1 MGVGRRTTLF
11 FKLQLQEDINFFACF
26 PSPDILYSSSPESGD
41 PDPRPD
47 LVLILVLL
55 LQLLLLF
62 LPLFLPLLTFF
73 ISPFLL
79 LVDFYS
85 ILLISCCSFPPPS
98 SPLPPDLP
106 RISSSYL
113 VKNLGRSVV
122 EIKQTLFSAF
132 PTFSQSFFRAPP
144 LSLICSHRKC
154 FNCVEWSVRMLDL
167 INCRV
172 RVTIRTI
179 LRRIC
184 LTDTAYQP
192 ITLLVKTQ
200 PNRSGYH
207 GNQ

>member
-1 MGVGRRTTLF
+1 MTQVREEIWIKIQHIKSRHITDFIDFKEGECKCNVGVGRRTTFF

-79 LVDFYS
+79 LVDVYS

-98 SPLPPDLP
+98 SPLPPISKGLVLP
-106 RISSSYL
+106 
-113 VKNLGRSVV
+113 
-122 EIKQTLFSAF
+122 F
-132 PTFSQSFFRAPP
+132 
-144 LSLICSHRKC
+144 
-154 FNCVEWSVRMLDL
+154 W
-167 INCRV
+167 
-172 RVTIRTI
+172 
-179 LRRIC
+179 
-184 LTDTAYQP
+184 
-192 ITLLVKTQ
+192 
-200 PNRSGYH
+200 
-207 GNQ
+207 

>member
-1 MGVGRRTTLF
+1 MGVGRRTILF

-47 LVLILVLL
+47 LFLVLVLL

-62 LPLFLPLLTFF
+62 SPSSFPSLPSS
-73 ISPFLL
+73 SPHFSFY
-79 LVDFYS
+79 FYS

-98 SPLPPDLP
+98 SPLPSSPDLQ
-106 RISSSYL
+106 RISSTFL

-122 EIKQTLFSAF
+122 EIKQTLCSAF

-144 LSLICSHRKC
+144 HSLICSHRKC
-154 FNCVEWSVRMLDL
+154 FNRVEWSVRMLDL

-172 RVTIRTI
+172 CVTIRTT

-184 LTDTAYQP
+184 LIDTAHQP